1 MFFVNQ
7 SVFFLACVFSEPL
20 SMGKLSKL
28 RYPIAKPVSRQG
40 VAILGGC
47 FCFKLGGC
55 YQFFV
60 LNCLVAW
67 KNLRDPGKIC
77 FSPVTLLLF
86 RCFSDFDSDAL
97 YKVYFLVFTN
107 MSFEEVV
114 GHRRLRDCTMIT
126 QTALL
131 STQRE

>member
-1 MFFVNQ
+1 MYPFTSVKDLDIRSTDNFLFPTGSMFFVNQ

-47 FCFKLGGC
+47 LCFKLGGC

-77 FSPVTLLLF
+77 FSQLH
-86 RCFSDFDSDAL
+86 CFFFVAFPILILML
-97 YKVYFLVFTN
+97 YTRFT
-107 MSFEEVV
+107 S
-114 GHRRLRDCTMIT
+114 
-126 QTALL
+126 
-131 STQRE
+131 